1 MSSEQVWK
9 KTHTLGGTL
18 FKIAGI
24 VTMVGVVFGK
34 YSLWFVLVPILV
46 VSISL
51 VIYSYLAFRKEKS

>member
-1 MSSEQVWK
+1 
-9 KTHTLGGTL
+9 
-18 FKIAGI
+18 
-24 VTMVGVVFGK
+24 VVFGK